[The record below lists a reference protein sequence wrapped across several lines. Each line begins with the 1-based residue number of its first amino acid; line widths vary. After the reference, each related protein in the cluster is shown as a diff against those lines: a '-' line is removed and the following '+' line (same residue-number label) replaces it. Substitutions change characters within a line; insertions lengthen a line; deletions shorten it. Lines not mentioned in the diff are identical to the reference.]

1 MARRM
6 NSGWLTV
13 QQILDDLGIPRRTW
27 QQWRALGRTPRCK
40 RLPNGELRIR
50 RADYDA
56 WLDSL
61 EEVGSR

>member
-6 NSGWLTV
+6 NPGWLTV
-13 QQILDDLGIPRRTW
+13 QEILDDLGIPRRTW
-27 QQWRALGRTPRCK
+27 QKWRSLGRTPRCK

-50 RADYDA
+50 RSDYDA

-61 EEVGSR
+61 EEVGTR